1 MPCHVQ
7 ALLSIVTL
15 EQRKTELCKQLF
27 NEIVDNLLDVLHPL
41 IPFNERPSKN
51 LRNSR
56 THYVHYVFTIFLND
70 LEISLNGKDI
80 LFKYADDTS
89 IVSPVWKEQLSERKA
104 VRMCLRQFSAFHKLV
119 NFLSLG

>member
-27 NEIVDNLLDVLHPL
+27 NEIVDNLLDVLHSL

-70 LEISLNGKDI
+70 LEISLN
-80 LFKYADDTS
+80 
-89 IVSPVWKEQLSERKA
+89 V
-104 VRMCLRQFSAFHKLV
+104 
-119 NFLSLG
+119 